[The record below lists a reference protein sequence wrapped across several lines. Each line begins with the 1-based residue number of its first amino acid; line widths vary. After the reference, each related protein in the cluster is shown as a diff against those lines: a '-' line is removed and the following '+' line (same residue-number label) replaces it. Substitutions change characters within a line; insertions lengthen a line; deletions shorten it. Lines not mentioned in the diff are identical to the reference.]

1 MFDRPDIEVL
11 IAPDAISTRI
21 QEMGAEL
28 ARDYADRDLA
38 VVAVLKGSF
47 MFLADLV
54 RAIPVDLTV
63 DFLGVSSYGADTVSS
78 GVVKI
83 TSDLTRPIEGRDVLL
98 VEDIVDTGLTI
109 QYLMENF
116 QTRRPRSI
124 RVCTFLH
131 KPARTRVEV
140 PIDYKGF
147 TIDDHFVVGYGLDV
161 DQRLRNLPYIG
172 RKV

>member
-1 MFDRPDIEVL
+1 MFDRPELEVL
-11 IAPDAISTRI
+11 IAPEAISARI
-21 QEMGAEL
+21 LEMGSEI
-28 ARDYADRDLA
+28 ARDYADLDLA

-54 RAIPVDLTV
+54 RTIPLDLTV
-63 DFLGVSSYGADTVSS
+63 DFLGVSSYGADTISS

-83 TSDLTRPIEGRDVLL
+83 TSDLNRPIEGRDVLL

-109 QYLMENF
+109 QYLRENF
-116 QTRRPRSI
+116 QTRRPRSM

-131 KPARTRVEV
+131 KPGRTRVEV
-140 PIDYKGF
+140 PIDYTGF
-147 TIDDHFVVGYGLDV
+147 TIEDHFVVGYGLDA
-161 DQRLRNLPYIG
+161 DQLLRNLPYIG

>member
-11 IAPDAISTRI
+11 ISPEDLSLRI
-21 QEMGAEL
+21 QALGAEITQ
-28 ARDYADRDLA
+28 AYAGRDLA

-47 MFLADLV
+47 MFLSDLV
-54 RAIPVDLTV
+54 RSIPLDLTV
-63 DFLGVSSYGADTVSS
+63 DFLGVSSYGAGTVST

-109 QYLMENF
+109 KYLRENF
-116 QTRRPRSI
+116 QTRGPRSVA
-124 RVCTFLH
+124 VCTLLH

-147 TIDDHFVVGYGLDV
+147 TIEDHFVVGYGLDA
-161 DQRLRNLPYIG
+161 DQLLRNLPYIG